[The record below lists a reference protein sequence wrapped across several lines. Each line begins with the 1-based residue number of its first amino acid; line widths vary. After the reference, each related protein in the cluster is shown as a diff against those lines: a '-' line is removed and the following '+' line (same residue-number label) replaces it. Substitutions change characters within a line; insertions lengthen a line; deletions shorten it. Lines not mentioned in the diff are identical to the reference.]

1 MTEGII
7 LIHGIFRTNSCMK
20 KIARL
25 FENKNYKTLNIEFPS
40 TKYDILSLAKIIH
53 QEVKEF
59 AQQVTKIHFIG
70 HSIGGL
76 IIRTYLNIYSLEN
89 LGRVVMLGTPNN
101 GSEIADFLKDFYLYK
116 KLYGPAGQQLI
127 TDQSKFKNIFGSI
140 NYELGVIAGISSF
153 HFIANK
159 IIGKE
164 SDGRVSVISTK
175 VEGMKDHITIK
186 STHVGLT
193 SNKEAWQFTKN
204 FIETGN
210 FNYKKL

>member
-1 MTEGII
+1 MT
-7 LIHGIFRTNSCMK
+7 R
-20 KIARL
+20 
-25 FENKNYKTLNIEFPS
+25 
-40 TKYDILSLAKIIH
+40 
-53 QEVKEF
+53 
-59 AQQVTKIHFIG
+59 IHFIG

-76 IIRTYLNIYSLEN
+76 IIRTYLNTYSLEN

-140 NYELGVIAGISSF
+140 NYEVGVIAGISSF

-204 FIETGN
+204 FIETGS
-210 FNYKKL
+210 FNYKKI

>member
-20 KIARL
+20 KIARF

-40 TKYDILSLAKIIH
+40 TKYDISSLAKIIH

-76 IIRTYLNIYSLEN
+76 IIRTYLNTYSLEN